1 MIGRCAATKLVACH
15 LTNGLAGHNEFRVD
29 EISQRHRA
37 VELWREG
44 YQHHIRAFAFAG
56 AKSDC
61 EAVEELNAAVN
72 FYSQSI
78 EVFPTAEAHTFRGWA
93 YQSFGRI
100 DDAIEECK
108 RAIEVD
114 PEFGNPYND
123 IGAYLLAKGQPD
135 DAIEWFEK
143 AKLAPNYEPRHYPF
157 MNLGRLY
164 AQKGMVMKAIEEFAE
179 ALRLA
184 GDDPAAESI
193 AEQLA
198 HLRAMLN

>member
-1 MIGRCAATKLVACH
+1 MQK
-15 LTNGLAGHNEFRVD
+15 N
-29 EISQRHRA
+29 RA

-44 YQHHIRAFAFAG
+44 YHHHTRAVALAG
-56 AKSDC
+56 GKCDR
-61 EAVEELNAAVN
+61 EAVDELNAAVG

-78 EVFPTAEAHTFRGWA
+78 ETFPTAEAYTFRGWA

-123 IGAYLLAKGQPD
+123 IGAYLIAKGEPD
-135 DAIEWFEK
+135 AEIEWLER
-143 AKLAPNYEPRHYPF
+143 AKSAPRYDPRHFPF

-164 AQKGMVMKAIEEFAE
+164 AEKGMVLKAIAEFEE

-184 GDDPAAESI
+184 QLEGGDATATASI
-193 AEQLA
+193 SDQLRT
-198 HLRAMLN
+198 LRASLN

>member
-1 MIGRCAATKLVACH
+1 VPPKVVRRH
-15 LTNGLAGHNEFRVD
+15 LTRRLAGHNEFRVD

-114 PEFGNPYND
+114 PDFGNPYND

-143 AKLAPNYEPRHYPF
+143 AKLAPNYEPRHFPF
-157 MNLGRLY
+157 QNLGNLY
-164 AQKGMVMKAIEEFAE
+164 AQKGMVMKAISEFEEAQ
-179 ALRLA
+179 RLA
-184 GDDPAAESI
+184 GADPAAEAI
-193 AEQLA
+193 AGHLA
-198 HLRAMLN
+198 RLRAMLN